1 MEEKFLTAI
10 LLYMIIFQK
19 KRSGCLFEESPVNWP
34 GRNIGD
40 QHSIFTG
47 LLSKIKLGLPGMVLK
62 QIFNNQFEQAGWISE
77 IPANLLS

>member
-1 MEEKFLTAI
+1 
-10 LLYMIIFQK
+10 MIILQK
-19 KRSGCLFEESPVNWP
+19 KRKECFFEKSPVIWP
-34 GRNIGD
+34 GRNIGY

-62 QIFNNQFEQAGWISE
+62 QIFNNQFEQVGWIPE